1 MSDCIFCKIISGDIQ
16 SVKVYEDAEFTAFLD
31 INPVQPGHTLVVP
44 KAHFARFD
52 DTPSEVIA
60 KLYQVV
66 HKVAPAVAKA
76 VDAEGFNASL
86 NNGLAA
92 GQEVF
97 HTHVHII
104 PRYIKDGLV
113 AWPRYMGENKLEQV
127 GQKIRA
133 AMKE

>member
-1 MSDCIFCKIISGDIQ
+1 MPDCIFCKIISGDIQ

-52 DTPSEVIA
+52 DTPSEVVA
-60 KLYQVV
+60 KLFTRWCI
-66 HKVAPAVAKA
+66 KWRRRWLRL
-76 VDAEGFNASL
+76 EGFNASL

-113 AWPRYMGENKLEQV
+113 AWPRYG
-127 GQKIRA
+127 
-133 AMKE
+133 